1 MYRPGSRSTPL
12 TLAAAEN
19 PAFIHHTHF
28 DERGLGHLALGLAKV
43 SQQPVAV
50 IVTSGT
56 AVANL
61 YPALIEAGLTG
72 EKLILLTADRPPELI
87 DCGANQA
94 IRQAGMFSSHPSQT
108 LSLPRPTQDIPARW
122 LVSTIDNALAMLHA
136 GALHIN
142 CPFAEP
148 LYGDMNDTGLV
159 WQQRLGDWWQDEKP
173 GCAKRV
179 DWQATNSAT
188 GSSGDKNA
196 ASSSPGV

>member
-1 MYRPGSRSTPL
+1 
-12 TLAAAEN
+12 
-19 PAFIHHTHF
+19 
-28 DERGLGHLALGLAKV
+28 
-43 SQQPVAV
+43 
-50 IVTSGT
+50 
-56 AVANL
+56 
-61 YPALIEAGLTG
+61 
-72 EKLILLTADRPPELI
+72 
-87 DCGANQA
+87 
-94 IRQAGMFSSHPSQT
+94 MFASHPSQT

-179 DWQATNSAT
+179 DWKATNSAT

-196 ASSSPGV
+196 ALSSPGV